1 MNTDREFDIAIA
13 DIDLENTRL
22 IQEYLRSRRRR
33 WDKSVAGLPKRPA
46 QPMTRPPEAEEPEQ
60 QGPEEEDY
68 ASTA

>member
-1 MNTDREFDIAIA
+1 MKTDREFDIAVA
-13 DIDLENTRL
+13 EIDAENLRL

-46 QPMTRPPEAEEPEQ
+46 QPMTPPPEQ
-60 QGPEEEDY
+60 MPEEGY

>member
-1 MNTDREFDIAIA
+1 MNTDREFDIAVA

-46 QPMTRPPEAEEPEQ
+46 KPMMPPAEPV
-60 QGPEEEDY
+60 PEEEAY